1 MSLSTFMVSKL
12 ILIPV
17 LCLPEKGDFFM
28 AKIVTDP
35 GNNNTITT
43 KARYWT
49 AVCYPENMRPD
60 WKERIGEILQLPYA
74 YCVHDK
80 DVQGDGDDRKA
91 HVHIMV
97 AWPNT
102 TTYKAALETFKGLSA
117 PGAQCVNTCQKVQN
131 VRYMY
136 DYLIH
141 DTDDARKKHKHQYAR
156 SERITGNNFD
166 IGNYEQL
173 GAEDK
178 KRIRRELGQL
188 IIDRGYTNYLDFYTD
203 VITNFDSE
211 YEEVCVSYSGHFERL
226 TKGNFQKWRFE
237 QLK

>member
-1 MSLSTFMVSKL
+1 
-12 ILIPV
+12 
-17 LCLPEKGDFFM
+17 M
-28 AKIVTDP
+28 AIVTDP
-35 GNNNTITT
+35 SNNGTITT

-60 WKERIGEILQLPYA
+60 WKERIGEVLQLPYA

-102 TTYKAALETFKGLSA
+102 TTYKSALETFKGLSA

-156 SERITGNNFD
+156 SERVTGNNFR
-166 IGNYEQL
+166 
-173 GAEDK
+173 
-178 KRIRRELGQL
+178 RIRSGS
-188 IIDRGYTNYLDFYTD
+188 GA
-203 VITNFDSE
+203 SW
-211 YEEVCVSYSGHFERL
+211 VS
-226 TKGNFQKWRFE
+226 
-237 QLK
+237 